1 VKEEAMQ
8 DTQALPRRFPG
19 VRRQISLFLVTA
31 VCALVGAVL
40 LVAYKQGAFVRHTKV
55 YFYAED
61 VFGINK
67 GMSVRLFGLPVGDVK
82 NLEITDR
89 GVRVELAII
98 SEYAP
103 RLTKSSSAR
112 LTREGYIGAAN
123 IQLLPGADPKGSRE
137 PVADGDVIGYV
148 PARGVAELVEDIRE
162 QLAPVVAE
170 LRRTLAELNR
180 PDGDFRKSVKSASA
194 LIQELPET
202 NRELRKL
209 LQDTD
214 RAVVAVGGKAD
225 AAFASTERLT
235 ALAARELPAL
245 SHKLGAALDAINEAA
260 AEVRSATRKNG
271 EALHQVLVQTPALVR
286 DGGQLLHDSQEVIGA
301 AKASWL
307 IRDNLE
313 PPAMRTL
320 PLDSFESANG
330 GPRRAPAAERR

>member
-1 VKEEAMQ
+1 MQ

-19 VRRQISLFLVTA
+19 VRRQISLFLVIA

-40 LVAYKQGAFVRHTKV
+40 LVAYKQGAFVRHTKI
-55 YFYAED
+55 YFFAED

-89 GVRVELAII
+89 GVRVELAIV

-103 RLTKSSSAR
+103 RLTKGASAR

-123 IQLLPGADPKGSRE
+123 IQLMPGTDAQGSRE
-137 PVADGDVIGYV
+137 PVSDGDVIGYV
-148 PARGVAELVEDIRE
+148 PARGVPELVEDIRA

-180 PDGDFRKSVKSASA
+180 PDGDFRKSFASASV

-202 NRELRKL
+202 NRDLRRFL
-209 LQDTD
+209 RDAD
-214 RAVVAVGGKAD
+214 RTVLAVGSKAD
-225 AAFASTERLT
+225 AALTSTERLT
-235 ALAARELPAL
+235 TQAASELPAL
-245 SHKLGAALDAINEAA
+245 TRKLGAALDSIGEAA
-260 AEVRSATRKNG
+260 AEVRAATRKNG

-286 DGGQLLHDSQEVIGA
+286 DGAKLLYDSQEVIGA
-301 AKASWL
+301 AKNSWL

-320 PLDSFESANG
+320 PMDSFESLG
-330 GPRRAPAAERR
+330 GGARLSAAAARR

>member
-1 VKEEAMQ
+1 MQ
-8 DTQALPRRFPG
+8 DTQLLPRRFPG

-31 VCALVGAVL
+31 VCALIGAVL
-40 LVAYKQGAFVRHTKV
+40 LVAYKQGAFVRHTKI
-55 YFYAED
+55 YFFAED

-89 GVRVELAII
+89 GVRVELAIV

-103 RLTKSSSAR
+103 RLTKGASAR

-123 IQLLPGADPKGSRE
+123 IQLMPGSDPKGSRE
-137 PVADGDVIGYV
+137 PVSDGDVIGYV
-148 PARGVAELVEDIRE
+148 PARGVPELVEDIRA

-170 LRRTLAELNR
+170 LRRTLAEINR
-180 PDGDFRKSVKSASA
+180 PDGEFRKSFASASA

-202 NRELRKL
+202 NRDLRRFL
-209 LQDTD
+209 RDAD
-214 RAVVAVGGKAD
+214 RTVLAVGSKAD
-225 AAFASTERLT
+225 AALTSTERLT
-235 ALAARELPAL
+235 TQAASELPAL
-245 SHKLGAALDAINEAA
+245 TRKLGAALDSIGEAA
-260 AEVRSATRKNG
+260 AEIRAATRKNG

-286 DGGQLLHDSQEVIGA
+286 DGGQLLYDSQEVIGA
-301 AKASWL
+301 AKNSWL

-320 PLDSFESANG
+320 PMDSFESLG
-330 GPRRAPAAERR
+330 GGARLSAAAARR

>member
-1 VKEEAMQ
+1 MQ
-8 DTQALPRRFPG
+8 DPQVLPRRFPG

-31 VCALVGAVL
+31 VCALIGAVL
-40 LVAYKQGAFVRHTKV
+40 LVAYKQGAFVRHTKI
-55 YFYAED
+55 YFFAED

-89 GVRVELAII
+89 GVRVELGII

-103 RLTKSSSAR
+103 RLTKGSSAR

-123 IQLLPGADPKGSRE
+123 IQLVPGSDPKGSRE
-137 PVADGDVIGYV
+137 PVSDGDVIGYA
-148 PARGVAELVEDIRE
+148 PARGVPELVEDIRA

-180 PDGDFRKSVKSASA
+180 PDGDFRKSFASASA

-202 NRELRKL
+202 NRDLRRFL
-209 LQDTD
+209 RDAD
-214 RAVVAVGGKAD
+214 RTVLAVGGKAD
-225 AAFASTERLT
+225 AALASTERLT
-235 ALAARELPAL
+235 TQAANELPAL
-245 SHKLGAALDAINEAA
+245 TRKLGTALDSIGEAA
-260 AEVRSATRKNG
+260 AEIRAATRKNG
-271 EALHQVLVQTPALVR
+271 EALHQVLAQTPALVR
-286 DGGQLLHDSQEVIGA
+286 DGGQLLYDSQEVIGA

-320 PLDSFESANG
+320 PMDSFESFG
-330 GPRRAPAAERR
+330 GGARASAAAARR

>member
-1 VKEEAMQ
+1 MQ
-8 DTQALPRRFPG
+8 DTQLLPRRFPG

-31 VCALVGAVL
+31 VCALIGAVL
-40 LVAYKQGAFVRHTKV
+40 LVAYKQGAFVRHTKI
-55 YFYAED
+55 YFFAED

-89 GVRVELAII
+89 GVRVELAIV

-103 RLTKSSSAR
+103 RLTRGASAR

-123 IQLLPGADPKGSRE
+123 IQLMPGSDPKGSRE
-137 PVADGDVIGYV
+137 PVSDGDVIGYV
-148 PARGVAELVEDIRE
+148 PARGVPELVEDIRA

-180 PDGDFRKSVKSASA
+180 PDGDFRKSFASASA

-202 NRELRKL
+202 NRDLRRFL
-209 LQDTD
+209 RDAD
-214 RAVVAVGGKAD
+214 RTVLAVGSKAD
-225 AAFASTERLT
+225 AALTSTERLT
-235 ALAARELPAL
+235 TQAASELPAL
-245 SHKLGAALDAINEAA
+245 TRKLGAALDSIGEAA
-260 AEVRSATRKNG
+260 AEIRAATRKNG

-286 DGGQLLHDSQEVIGA
+286 DGGQLLYDSQEVIGA

-320 PLDSFESANG
+320 PMDSFESSG
-330 GPRRAPAAERR
+330 GGARPSAAAARR

>member
-1 VKEEAMQ
+1 MQ
-8 DTQALPRRFPG
+8 DTQLLPRRFPG

-31 VCALVGAVL
+31 VCALIGAVL
-40 LVAYKQGAFVRHTKV
+40 LVAYKQGAFVRHTKI

-89 GVRVELAII
+89 GVRVELAIV

-103 RLTKSSSAR
+103 RLTRGASAR

-123 IQLLPGADPKGSRE
+123 IQLMPGSDPKGSRE
-137 PVADGDVIGYV
+137 PVSDGDVIGYV
-148 PARGVAELVEDIRE
+148 PARGVPELVEDIRA

-180 PDGDFRKSVKSASA
+180 PDGDFRKSFASASA

-202 NRELRKL
+202 NRDLRRL
-209 LQDTD
+209 LRDAD
-214 RAVVAVGGKAD
+214 RTVLAVGSKAD
-225 AAFASTERLT
+225 AALTSTERLT
-235 ALAARELPAL
+235 TQAASELPAL
-245 SHKLGAALDAINEAA
+245 TRKLGAALDSIGEAA
-260 AEVRSATRKNG
+260 AEIRAATRKNG
-271 EALHQVLVQTPALVR
+271 DALHQVLVQTPALVR
-286 DGGQLLHDSQEVIGA
+286 DGGQLLYDSQEVIGA
-301 AKASWL
+301 AKNSWL

-320 PLDSFESANG
+320 PMDSFESLG
-330 GPRRAPAAERR
+330 GGARLSAAAARR

>member
-1 VKEEAMQ
+1 MQ

-19 VRRQISLFLVTA
+19 VRRQISLFLVIA

-40 LVAYKQGAFVRHTKV
+40 LVAYKQGAFVRHTKI
-55 YFYAED
+55 YFFAED

-67 GMSVRLFGLPVGDVK
+67 GMSVRLFGLPVGDVSDLK
-82 NLEITDR
+82 ITDR
-89 GVRVELAII
+89 GVQVELSII

-103 RLTKSSSAR
+103 RLTKGSSAR

-123 IQLLPGADPKGSRE
+123 IQLLPGTDAKASRE
-137 PVADGDVIGYV
+137 PVADGDVIGYA
-148 PARGVAELVEDIRE
+148 PARGVAELVEDIRA

-170 LRRTLAELNR
+170 LRKTLAELNR
-180 PDGDFRKSVKSASA
+180 PDGDFRKSVKSASV

-202 NRELRKL
+202 NRELRRL
-209 LQDTD
+209 LRDTD
-214 RAVVAVGGKAD
+214 RTVVAVGGKAD
-225 AAFASTERLT
+225 AALASTERLT
-235 ALAARELPAL
+235 ARAAGELPAL
-245 SHKLGAALDAINEAA
+245 SKKLGATLDSINEAA
-260 AEVRSATRKNG
+260 AEVRAATRKNG
-271 EALHQVLVQTPALVR
+271 EALHQVLLQTPALVR
-286 DGGQLLHDSQEVIGA
+286 DGGQLLYESQELVGA

-330 GPRRAPAAERR
+330 GARLTPAGAAR

>member
-1 VKEEAMQ
+1 MQ
-8 DTQALPRRFPG
+8 DTQLLPRRFPG

-31 VCALVGAVL
+31 VCALIGAVL
-40 LVAYKQGAFVRHTKV
+40 LVAYKQGAFVRHTKI

-89 GVRVELAII
+89 GVRVELAIV

-103 RLTKSSSAR
+103 RLTRGASAR

-123 IQLLPGADPKGSRE
+123 IQLMPGSDLKGSRE
-137 PVADGDVIGYV
+137 PVSDGDVIGYV
-148 PARGVAELVEDIRE
+148 PARGVPELVEDIRA

-180 PDGDFRKSVKSASA
+180 PDGDFRKSFASASA

-202 NRELRKL
+202 NRDLRRFL
-209 LQDTD
+209 RDAD
-214 RAVVAVGGKAD
+214 RTVLAVGSKAD
-225 AAFASTERLT
+225 AALTSTERLT
-235 ALAARELPAL
+235 TQAASELPAL
-245 SHKLGAALDAINEAA
+245 TRKLGAALDSIGEAA
-260 AEVRSATRKNG
+260 AEIRAATRKNG

-286 DGGQLLHDSQEVIGA
+286 DGGQLLYDSQEVIGA
-301 AKASWL
+301 AKNSWL

-320 PLDSFESANG
+320 PMDSFESLG
-330 GPRRAPAAERR
+330 GGARLSAAAARR

>member
-1 VKEEAMQ
+1 MT

-31 VCALVGAVL
+31 VCALIGAVL
-40 LVAYKQGAFVRHTKV
+40 LVAYKQGAFVRHTKI

-67 GMSVRLFGLPVGDVK
+67 GMSVRLFGLPVGNVSD
-82 NLEITDR
+82 LQITGR
-89 GVRVELAII
+89 GVQVELSII

-103 RLTKSSSAR
+103 RLTKGASAR

-123 IQLLPGADPKGSRE
+123 IQLLPGTDPKGSRE

-148 PARGVAELVEDIRE
+148 PARGVAELVEDIRA

-170 LRRTLAELNR
+170 LRKTLAELNR
-180 PDGDFRKSVKSASA
+180 PDGDFRKSVKSAST
-194 LIQELPET
+194 LIQEMPQT
-202 NRELRKL
+202 NRDLQRL
-209 LQDTD
+209 LKDAD
-214 RAVVAVGGKAD
+214 RTMLAVGGKAD
-225 AAFASTERLT
+225 AALAAAERLS
-235 ALAARELPAL
+235 ARAASELPPL
-245 SHKLGAALDAINEAA
+245 SGKLGAALDSINQAA
-260 AEVRSATRKNG
+260 AEVRDATRKNG
-271 EALHQVLVQTPALVR
+271 EALHQVLAQTPALVR
-286 DGGQLLHDSQEVIGA
+286 EGGQLLYDSQEVVGA

-320 PLDSFESANG
+320 PLDSYESYG
-330 GPRRAPAAERR
+330 GGARLRSAAGSR

>member
-1 VKEEAMQ
+1 MQ
-8 DTQALPRRFPG
+8 DTQLLPRRFPG

-31 VCALVGAVL
+31 VCALIGAVL
-40 LVAYKQGAFVRHTKV
+40 LVAYKQGAFVRHTKI

-89 GVRVELAII
+89 GVRVELAIV

-103 RLTKSSSAR
+103 RLTKGASAR

-123 IQLLPGADPKGSRE
+123 IQLVPGSDPKGSRE
-137 PVADGDVIGYV
+137 PVSDGDVIGYV
-148 PARGVAELVEDIRE
+148 PARGVPELVEDIRA

-180 PDGDFRKSVKSASA
+180 PDGDFRKSFASASV

-202 NRELRKL
+202 NRDLRRFL
-209 LQDTD
+209 RDAD
-214 RAVVAVGGKAD
+214 RTVLAVGSKAD
-225 AAFASTERLT
+225 AALTSTERLT
-235 ALAARELPAL
+235 TQAASELPAL
-245 SHKLGAALDAINEAA
+245 TRKLGAALDSIGEAA
-260 AEVRSATRKNG
+260 AEIRAATRKNG

-286 DGGQLLHDSQEVIGA
+286 DGGQLLYDSQEVIGA
-301 AKASWL
+301 AKNSWL

-320 PLDSFESANG
+320 PMDSFESLG
-330 GPRRAPAAERR
+330 GGARLSAAAARR

>member
-1 VKEEAMQ
+1 MQ

-19 VRRQISLFLVTA
+19 VRRQISLFLVAA
-31 VCALVGAVL
+31 VCALIGAVL
-40 LVAYKQGAFVRHTKV
+40 LVAYKQGAFVRHTKI

-67 GMSVRLFGLPVGDVK
+67 GMSVRLFGLPVGSVSD
-82 NLEITDR
+82 LQITDR
-89 GVRVELAII
+89 GVQVELSIS

-103 RLTKSSSAR
+103 RLTRGASAR

-123 IQLLPGADPKGSRE
+123 IQLLPGTDAKGSRQ

-148 PARGVAELVEDIRE
+148 PARGVAELVEDIRA

-180 PDGDFRKSVKSASA
+180 PDGDFRKSVKSANA

-202 NRELRKL
+202 NRELRRL
-209 LQDTD
+209 LKDAD
-214 RAVVAVGGKAD
+214 RAVVAVGGRAD
-225 AAFASTERLT
+225 AALASTERLT
-235 ALAARELPAL
+235 AQASGELPAL
-245 SHKLGAALDAINEAA
+245 SRKLGAALDSISEAA
-260 AEVRSATRKNG
+260 AEVRAATRKNG
-271 EALHQVLVQTPALVR
+271 EALHQVLAQTPALVR
-286 DGGQLLHDSQEVIGA
+286 DGNQLLYDSQELVGA

-320 PLDSFESANG
+320 PLDSFESFNG
-330 GPRRAPAAERR
+330 GAQPASAAGRR

>member
-1 VKEEAMQ
+1 MQ
-8 DTQALPRRFPG
+8 DTQLLPRRFPG

-31 VCALVGAVL
+31 VCALIGAVL
-40 LVAYKQGAFVRHTKV
+40 LVAYKQGAFVRHTKI

-89 GVRVELAII
+89 GVRVELAIV

-103 RLTKSSSAR
+103 RLTRGASAR

-123 IQLLPGADPKGSRE
+123 IQLMPGSDPKGSRE
-137 PVADGDVIGYV
+137 PVSDGDVIGYV
-148 PARGVAELVEDIRE
+148 PARGVPELVEDIRA

-180 PDGDFRKSVKSASA
+180 PDGDFRKSFASASA

-202 NRELRKL
+202 NRDLRRFL
-209 LQDTD
+209 RDAD
-214 RAVVAVGGKAD
+214 RTVLAVGSKAD
-225 AAFASTERLT
+225 AALTSTERLT
-235 ALAARELPAL
+235 AQAAGELPAL
-245 SHKLGAALDAINEAA
+245 TRKLGAALDSIGEAA
-260 AEVRSATRKNG
+260 AEIRAATRKNG

-286 DGGQLLHDSQEVIGA
+286 DGGQLLYDSQEVIGA
-301 AKASWL
+301 AKNSWL

-320 PLDSFESANG
+320 PMDSFESLG
-330 GPRRAPAAERR
+330 GGARLSAAAARR

>member
-1 VKEEAMQ
+1 MQ
-8 DTQALPRRFPG
+8 DTQLLPRRFPG

-31 VCALVGAVL
+31 VCALIGAVL
-40 LVAYKQGAFVRHTKV
+40 LVAYKQGAFVRHTKI

-89 GVRVELAII
+89 GVRVELAIV

-103 RLTKSSSAR
+103 RLTRSASAR

-123 IQLLPGADPKGSRE
+123 IQLVPGSDPKGSRE
-137 PVADGDVIGYV
+137 PVSDGDVIGYV
-148 PARGVAELVEDIRE
+148 PARGVPELVEDIRA

-180 PDGDFRKSVKSASA
+180 PDGDFRKSFASASV

-202 NRELRKL
+202 NRDLRRFL
-209 LQDTD
+209 RDAD
-214 RAVVAVGGKAD
+214 RTVLAVGSKAD
-225 AAFASTERLT
+225 AALTSTERLT
-235 ALAARELPAL
+235 TQAASELPAL
-245 SHKLGAALDAINEAA
+245 TRKLGAALDSIGEAA
-260 AEVRSATRKNG
+260 AEIRAATRKNG

-286 DGGQLLHDSQEVIGA
+286 DGGQLLYDSQEVIGA
-301 AKASWL
+301 AKNSWL

-320 PLDSFESANG
+320 PMDSFESLG
-330 GPRRAPAAERR
+330 GGARLSAAAARR

>member
-1 VKEEAMQ
+1 MQ
-8 DTQALPRRFPG
+8 DTQLLPRRFPG

-31 VCALVGAVL
+31 VCALIGAVL
-40 LVAYKQGAFVRHTKV
+40 LVAYKQGAFVRHTKI
-55 YFYAED
+55 YFFAED

-89 GVRVELAII
+89 GVRVELAIV

-103 RLTKSSSAR
+103 RLTKGASAR

-123 IQLLPGADPKGSRE
+123 IQLMPGSDPKGSRE
-137 PVADGDVIGYV
+137 PVSDGDVIGYV
-148 PARGVAELVEDIRE
+148 PARGVPELVEDIRA

-170 LRRTLAELNR
+170 LRRTLAEINR
-180 PDGDFRKSVKSASA
+180 PDGDFRKSFASASA

-202 NRELRKL
+202 NRDLRRFL
-209 LQDTD
+209 RDAD
-214 RAVVAVGGKAD
+214 RTVLAVGSKAD
-225 AAFASTERLT
+225 AALASTERLT
-235 ALAARELPAL
+235 TQAASELPAL
-245 SHKLGAALDAINEAA
+245 TRKLGHALDSIGEAA
-260 AEVRSATRKNG
+260 AEIRAATRKNG

-286 DGGQLLHDSQEVIGA
+286 DGGQLLYDSQEVIGA
-301 AKASWL
+301 AKNSWL

-320 PLDSFESANG
+320 PMDSFESLG
-330 GPRRAPAAERR
+330 GGARLSAAAVRR

>member
-1 VKEEAMQ
+1 MP
-8 DTQALPRRFPG
+8 DTQVLPRRFPG
-19 VRRQISLFLVTA
+19 VRRQISLFLVIA
-31 VCALVGAVL
+31 VCALIGAVL
-40 LVAYKQGAFVRHTKV
+40 LVAYKQGAFVRHTKI
-55 YFYAED
+55 YFFAED

-89 GVRVELAII
+89 GVRVELSII

-103 RLTKSSSAR
+103 RLTKGASAR

-137 PVADGDVIGYV
+137 PVGDGDVIGYV
-148 PARGVAELVEDIRE
+148 PARGVPELVEDIRA

-180 PDGDFRKSVKSASA
+180 PDGDFRKSFASASA
-194 LIQELPET
+194 LLQELPET
-202 NRELRKL
+202 NRDLRRFL
-209 LQDTD
+209 RDAD
-214 RAVVAVGGKAD
+214 RTVLAVGGRAD
-225 AAFASTERLT
+225 AALASTERLT
-235 ALAARELPAL
+235 AQAANELPAL
-245 SHKLGAALDAINEAA
+245 TRKLGAALDSVGEAA
-260 AEVRSATRKNG
+260 AEIRAVTRKNG

-286 DGGQLLHDSQEVIGA
+286 DGGQLLYDSQEVIGA
-301 AKASWL
+301 AKNSWL

-320 PLDSFESANG
+320 PMDSFESSG
-330 GPRRAPAAERR
+330 GGARFSAAAVRR

>member
-1 VKEEAMQ
+1 MQ
-8 DTQALPRRFPG
+8 DTQLLPRRFPG

-31 VCALVGAVL
+31 VCALIGAVL
-40 LVAYKQGAFVRHTKV
+40 LVAYKQGAFVRHTKI
-55 YFYAED
+55 YFFAED

-89 GVRVELAII
+89 GVRVELAIV

-103 RLTKSSSAR
+103 RLTKGASAR

-123 IQLLPGADPKGSRE
+123 IQLMPGSDPQGSRE
-137 PVADGDVIGYV
+137 PVRDGDVIGYV
-148 PARGVAELVEDIRE
+148 PARGVPELVEDIRA

-170 LRRTLAELNR
+170 LRRTLAEVNR
-180 PDGDFRKSVKSASA
+180 PDGDFRKSFASASA

-202 NRELRKL
+202 NRDLRRFL
-209 LQDTD
+209 RDAD
-214 RAVVAVGGKAD
+214 RTVLAVGSKAD
-225 AAFASTERLT
+225 AALTSTERLT
-235 ALAARELPAL
+235 TQAASELPAL
-245 SHKLGAALDAINEAA
+245 TRKLGAALDSIGEAA
-260 AEVRSATRKNG
+260 VEIRAATRKNG

-286 DGGQLLHDSQEVIGA
+286 DGGQLLYDSQEVIGA

-320 PLDSFESANG
+320 PMDSFESFG
-330 GPRRAPAAERR
+330 GGARLSAAAARR

>member
-1 VKEEAMQ
+1 MQ

-19 VRRQISLFLVTA
+19 VRRQISLFLVIA
-31 VCALVGAVL
+31 VCALAGAVL
-40 LVAYKQGAFVRHTKV
+40 LVAYKQGAFVRHTKI

-67 GMSVRLFGLPVGDVK
+67 GMSVRLFGLPVGNVRD
-82 NLEITDR
+82 LQITGR
-89 GVRVELAII
+89 GVQVELSLI

-103 RLTKSSSAR
+103 LVTKGSSAR
-112 LTREGYIGAAN
+112 LMREGYIGAAN
-123 IQLLPGADPKGSRE
+123 IQLLPGTDPKGSRE

-148 PARGVAELVEDIRE
+148 PARGVAELVDDIRA

-170 LRRTLAELNR
+170 LRKTLAELNR
-180 PDGDFRKSVKSASA
+180 PDGDFRKSAKSASA

-202 NRELRKL
+202 NRELRRL
-209 LQDTD
+209 LRDTD
-214 RAVVAVGGKAD
+214 RTVVAVGGRAD
-225 AAFASTERLT
+225 AALAATERLT
-235 ALAARELPAL
+235 AQAAGELPAL
-245 SHKLGAALDAINEAA
+245 SKKLGAALDSVNEAA
-260 AEVRSATRKNG
+260 AEVRAATRRNG

-286 DGGQLLHDSQEVIGA
+286 DGGQLLYDSQELVGA
-301 AKASWL
+301 AKNSWL

-330 GPRRAPAAERR
+330 TARLTPAEARR

>member
-1 VKEEAMQ
+1 
-8 DTQALPRRFPG
+8 
-19 VRRQISLFLVTA
+19 VRRQISLFLVIA
-31 VCALVGAVL
+31 VCALAGAVL

-67 GMSVRLFGLPVGDVK
+67 GMSVRLFGLPVGNVRD
-82 NLEITDR
+82 LQITGR
-89 GVRVELAII
+89 GVQVELSLI

-103 RLTKSSSAR
+103 LVTKGSSAR
-112 LTREGYIGAAN
+112 LMREGYIGAAN
-123 IQLLPGADPKGSRE
+123 IQLLPGTDPKGARE

-148 PARGVAELVEDIRE
+148 PARGVAELVEDIRA

-180 PDGDFRKSVKSASA
+180 PEGDFRKSVKSASA

-202 NRELRKL
+202 NRELRRL
-209 LQDTD
+209 LRDTD
-214 RAVVAVGGKAD
+214 RTVVAVGGRAD
-225 AAFASTERLT
+225 AALASTERLS
-235 ALAARELPAL
+235 AQAAGELPAL
-245 SHKLGAALDAINEAA
+245 SKKLGAALDSINEAA
-260 AEVRSATRKNG
+260 AEVRAATRRNG

-286 DGGQLLHDSQEVIGA
+286 DGGQLLYDSQELVGA
-301 AKASWL
+301 AKNSWL

-330 GPRRAPAAERR
+330 AARLTPAGARR

>member
-1 VKEEAMQ
+1 MQ
-8 DTQALPRRFPG
+8 DTQLLPRRFPG

-31 VCALVGAVL
+31 VCALIGAVL
-40 LVAYKQGAFVRHTKV
+40 LVAYKQGAFVRHTKI

-89 GVRVELAII
+89 GVRVELAIV

-103 RLTKSSSAR
+103 RLTKGASAR

-123 IQLLPGADPKGSRE
+123 IQLMPGSDPKGSRE
-137 PVADGDVIGYV
+137 PVSDGDVIGYV
-148 PARGVAELVEDIRE
+148 PARGVPELVEDIRA

-180 PDGDFRKSVKSASA
+180 PDGDFRKSFASASA
-194 LIQELPET
+194 LIQALPET
-202 NRELRKL
+202 NRDLRRL
-209 LQDTD
+209 LRDAD
-214 RAVVAVGGKAD
+214 RTVLAVGSKAD
-225 AAFASTERLT
+225 AALASTERLT
-235 ALAARELPAL
+235 TQAASELPAL
-245 SHKLGAALDAINEAA
+245 SKKLGAALDSINEAA
-260 AEVRSATRKNG
+260 AEVRAATRKNG

-286 DGGQLLHDSQEVIGA
+286 DGGQLLYDSQEVIGA
-301 AKASWL
+301 AKNSWL

-320 PLDSFESANG
+320 PMDSFESLGSGARLSAAAA
-330 GPRRAPAAERR
+330 RR

>member
-1 VKEEAMQ
+1 MP
-8 DTQALPRRFPG
+8 DTLVLPRRFPG
-19 VRRQISLFLVTA
+19 VRRQISLFLVVA
-31 VCALVGAVL
+31 VCALIGAVL
-40 LVAYKQGAFVRHTKV
+40 LVAYKQGAFVRHTKI

-67 GMSVRLFGLPVGDVK
+67 GMSVRLFGLPVGDVSD
-82 NLEITDR
+82 LRITDR
-89 GVRVELAII
+89 GVRVELSII
-98 SEYAP
+98 GDYAP
-103 RLTKSSSAR
+103 RLTKGSSAR

-123 IQLLPGADPKGSRE
+123 IQLLPGAEPKGSRE

-148 PARGVAELVEDIRE
+148 PARGVAELVEDIRA

-180 PDGDFRKSVKSASA
+180 PDGEFRKSVKSAGM

-214 RAVVAVGGKAD
+214 RAVLTVGGKAD
-225 AAFASTERLT
+225 AALASTERLT
-235 ALAARELPAL
+235 AQASRELPVL
-245 SHKLGAALDAINEAA
+245 SHKLGAALDSINEAA
-260 AEVRSATRKNG
+260 AEVRAATRRNSD
-271 EALHQVLVQTPALVR
+271 ALHQVLVQTPALVR
-286 DGGQLLHDSQEVIGA
+286 DGGQLLYDSQEVVGA
-301 AKASWL
+301 AKNSWL

-320 PLDSFESANG
+320 PLDSYESFNG
-330 GPRRAPAAERR
+330 ARLSTAAERR

>member
-1 VKEEAMQ
+1 MQ
-8 DTQALPRRFPG
+8 DTQLLPRRFPG

-31 VCALVGAVL
+31 VCALIGAVL
-40 LVAYKQGAFVRHTKV
+40 LVAYKQGAFVRHTKI
-55 YFYAED
+55 YFFAED

-89 GVRVELAII
+89 GVRVELAIV

-103 RLTKSSSAR
+103 RLTKGASAR

-123 IQLLPGADPKGSRE
+123 IQLMPGSDPKGSRE
-137 PVADGDVIGYV
+137 PVSDGDVIGYV
-148 PARGVAELVEDIRE
+148 PARGVPELVEDIRA

-180 PDGDFRKSVKSASA
+180 PDGDFRKSFASASA

-202 NRELRKL
+202 NRDLRRFL
-209 LQDTD
+209 RDAD
-214 RAVVAVGGKAD
+214 RTVIAVGSKAD
-225 AAFASTERLT
+225 AALTSTERLT
-235 ALAARELPAL
+235 TQAASELPAL
-245 SHKLGAALDAINEAA
+245 TRKLGAALDSIGEAA
-260 AEVRSATRKNG
+260 AEIRAATRKNG

-286 DGGQLLHDSQEVIGA
+286 DGGQLLYDSQEVIGA

-320 PLDSFESANG
+320 PMDSFESSG
-330 GPRRAPAAERR
+330 GGARPSAAARR

>member
-1 VKEEAMQ
+1 MQ
-8 DTQALPRRFPG
+8 DTQVLPRRFPG
-19 VRRQISLFLVTA
+19 VRRQISLFLVIA
-31 VCALVGAVL
+31 VCALAGAVL

-67 GMSVRLFGLPVGDVK
+67 GMSVRLFGLPVGNVRD
-82 NLEITDR
+82 LQITGR
-89 GVRVELAII
+89 GVQVELSLI

-103 RLTKSSSAR
+103 LVTKGSSAR
-112 LTREGYIGAAN
+112 LMREGYIGAAN
-123 IQLLPGADPKGSRE
+123 IQLLPGTDPKGARE

-148 PARGVAELVEDIRE
+148 PARGVAELVEDIRA

-180 PDGDFRKSVKSASA
+180 PEGDFRKSVKSASA

-202 NRELRKL
+202 NRELRRL
-209 LQDTD
+209 LRDTD
-214 RAVVAVGGKAD
+214 RTVVAVGGRAD
-225 AAFASTERLT
+225 AALASTERLS
-235 ALAARELPAL
+235 AQAAGELPAL
-245 SHKLGAALDAINEAA
+245 SKKLGAALDSINEAA
-260 AEVRSATRKNG
+260 AEVRAATRRNG

-286 DGGQLLHDSQEVIGA
+286 DGGQLLYDSQELVGA
-301 AKASWL
+301 AKNSWL

-330 GPRRAPAAERR
+330 AARLTPAGARR

>member
-1 VKEEAMQ
+1 MQ
-8 DTQALPRRFPG
+8 DTQLLPRRFPG

-31 VCALVGAVL
+31 VCALIGAVL
-40 LVAYKQGAFVRHTKV
+40 LVAYKQGAFVRHTKI
-55 YFYAED
+55 YFFAED

-89 GVRVELAII
+89 GVRVELAIV

-103 RLTKSSSAR
+103 RLTKGASAR

-123 IQLLPGADPKGSRE
+123 IQLMPGSDPQGSRE
-137 PVADGDVIGYV
+137 PVRDGDVIGYV
-148 PARGVAELVEDIRE
+148 PARGVPELVEDIRA

-180 PDGDFRKSVKSASA
+180 PDGEFRKSFASASA

-202 NRELRKL
+202 NRDLRRFL
-209 LQDTD
+209 RDAD
-214 RAVVAVGGKAD
+214 RTVLAVGSKAD
-225 AAFASTERLT
+225 AALTSTERLT
-235 ALAARELPAL
+235 TQAASELPAL
-245 SHKLGAALDAINEAA
+245 TRKLGAALDSIGEAA
-260 AEVRSATRKNG
+260 VEIRAATRKNG

-286 DGGQLLHDSQEVIGA
+286 DGGQLLYDSQEVIGA

-320 PLDSFESANG
+320 PMDSFESFG
-330 GPRRAPAAERR
+330 GGARLSAAAARR

>member
-1 VKEEAMQ
+1 MQ
-8 DTQALPRRFPG
+8 DTQVLPRRFPG

-31 VCALVGAVL
+31 ACALIGAVL
-40 LVAYKQGAFVRHTKV
+40 LVAYKQGAFVRHTKI

-67 GMSVRLFGLPVGDVK
+67 GMSVRLFGLPVGDVSD
-82 NLEITDR
+82 LQITDR
-89 GVRVELAII
+89 GVQVELSII
-98 SEYAP
+98 SDYAP
-103 RLTKSSSAR
+103 RLTKGSSAR

-123 IQLLPGADPKGSRE
+123 IQLLPGSDPKGSRE

-148 PARGVAELVEDIRE
+148 PARGVAELVEDIRA

-180 PDGDFRKSVKSASA
+180 PDGTFRKSVESAGA

-202 NRELRKL
+202 NRELRRLIK
-209 LQDTD
+209 DTD
-214 RAVVAVGGKAD
+214 RTVVAVGGKAD
-225 AAFASTERLT
+225 AALASTERLT
-235 ALAARELPAL
+235 AQAAKDLPAL
-245 SHKLGAALDAINEAA
+245 SKKLGAALDSINEAA
-260 AEVRSATRKNG
+260 TEVRATTRKNG

-286 DGGQLLHDSQEVIGA
+286 DGGQLLYDSQEVIGA

-313 PPAMRTL
+313 APAMHTL

-330 GPRRAPAAERR
+330 GPRLRPATERR